1 MAEEGYP
8 YQALHSERREIRLL
22 TLESGGPDEPLRC
35 HLSVVALRTNPSYN
49 ALSYVWSDPAGS
61 SISEPVIILDS
72 HRFRVTPN
80 LHLAL
85 RHLRSPAG
93 SDSIC
98 LWVDAVSINQ
108 QDTDERNQQV
118 AMMRDIY
125 ASATEVTIWLGQADE
140 VSDAAF
146 DAFPLVADRTSWFWR
161 NCEDVKDSQR
171 QRMLKHSGDF
181 FLTLQSSRAWFS
193 RVWILQELAL
203 AGSDPIVVCG
213 WKSTSWSTFAAV
225 WQTIAKEPSF
235 GLVSVQKERE
245 APNGETQFLA
255 LTKLDVLHTLR
266 RSTQAQTGESL
277 RRLLV
282 ISRTSAATDPRD
294 RIYGLLGLLEQDA
307 LDPSQGVMIPVDYRK
322 SCAEVYTDAMSH
334 IFSRGD
340 GPLLLSG
347 VFLSGGPAAAPH
359 IPSLPAAIEQLDLPS
374 WVPDF
379 TRQTAEDARQP
390 NGMAF
395 LPPSTMNASGAGS
408 GANNGNIVGDG
419 RTLQVEGLFVD
430 IIDEALPFGSSLE
443 AIVES
448 LPRLETTSAIA
459 RRRPCLFDPA
469 VASHMQQFRG
479 SEPLWRTLISNKHVK
494 SGYEPAPAWYEETYL
509 NLLNAARPEDKL
521 SKHSDDA
528 QKPDYELALRACIGR
543 KSFFTSKSGFTGT
556 CVPTSRKDD
565 VIAIVFG
572 SPTPF
577 VLRPLPPGDDER
589 VSYSL
594 IGTCYTGG
602 IMNGEMVDELYCEDL
617 MDSTTFHI
625 R

>member
-8 YQALHSERREIRLL
+8 YQVLHSERREIRLL
-22 TLESGGPDEPLRC
+22 TLESGDHDEPLRC
-35 HLSVVALRTNPSYN
+35 HLSIVALTTNPPYN
-49 ALSYVWSDPAGS
+49 ALSYVWSDPATPT
-61 SISEPVIILDS
+61 ISEPVIILDG

-80 LHLAL
+80 LHSAL
-85 RHLRSPAG
+85 RHLRPPAG
-93 SDSIC
+93 SNSIS
-98 LWVDAVSINQ
+98 LWVDAVVINQ

-146 DAFPLVADRTSWFWR
+146 DAFPLVADKTSWFWR
-161 NCEDVKDSQR
+161 YNEHTEGSQH
-171 QRMLKHSGDF
+171 QNVLQHCGNF
-181 FLTLQSSRAWFS
+181 FLTLQSARAWFS

-213 WKSTSWSTFAAV
+213 WKCTSWSTFAAL

-255 LTKLDVLHTLR
+255 LTKLDVLDTLR
-266 RSTQAQTGESL
+266 QSTQSGTGESL
-277 RRLLV
+277 RRLLF

-307 LDPSQGVMIPVDYRK
+307 LDPSHSVMISVDYRK

-347 VFLSGGPAAAPH
+347 VFLSGGVAVAPH
-359 IPSLPAAIEQLDLPS
+359 IPSLPASIEQLDLPS

-379 TRQTAEDARQP
+379 TRQTAENARQP

-395 LPPSTMNASGAGS
+395 LPPSTMSASGAGS
-408 GANNGNIVGDG
+408 GANNGKVVGVG
-419 RTLQVEGLFVD
+419 RTLQVEGLLVD
-430 IIDEALPFGSSLE
+430 TIDEAIPFGSSLE
-443 AIVES
+443 AIVEN
-448 LPRLETTSAIA
+448 LPYLKTITAIA

-469 VASHMQQFRG
+469 IASHMQQFRE
-479 SEPLWRTLISNKHVK
+479 SEPLWRILISNKHVK
-494 SGYEPAPAWYEETYL
+494 SGYEPAPASYEETYL
-509 NLLNAARPEDKL
+509 NLLSAARPEDKL

-528 QKPDYELALRACIGR
+528 QKPDYELALRASIGR
-543 KSFFTSKSGFTGT
+543 KSFFTTKSGFTGT
-556 CVPTSRKDD
+556 CVPTSHKDD